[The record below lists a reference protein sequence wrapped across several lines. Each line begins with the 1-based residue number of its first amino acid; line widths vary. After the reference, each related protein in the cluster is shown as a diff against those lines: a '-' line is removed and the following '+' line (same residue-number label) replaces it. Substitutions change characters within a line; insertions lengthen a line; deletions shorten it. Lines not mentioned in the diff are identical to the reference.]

1 MKARRTWM
9 TAAAVSLGL
18 AVAAWAEGP
27 GGACGGPGGPG
38 FGMRG
43 ERGPMFR
50 GPGENE
56 EVMAARR
63 ECRDAARRVRM
74 ASSDEEREAAMG
86 ELREKVRAEV
96 ELVDRL
102 QEERVEAMAKIAERR
117 VAELR
122 AQLAEMRAHQEEF
135 IEQEVERMANGRG
148 RPGPEGER
156 GPGMRPPEGEGP
168 CGGEWMGEPPPPPP
182 EDGEWSGRRDGF
194 PHRGPM
200 GRGGPG
206 MKPGRR
212 CGGGEDAG
220 PQGEPPEAP
229 ENEGEPPPPEE

>member
-1 MKARRTWM
+1 MKVKRTWV

-18 AVAAWAEGP
+18 AAAAWAEGP
-27 GGACGGPGGPG
+27 DGMCGMGGPG
-38 FGMRG
+38 FGMHREHG
-43 ERGPMFR
+43 RMFR

-63 ECRDAARRVRM
+63 DCREAAHKVRKA
-74 ASSDEEREAAMG
+74 ASEEEREAAMD

-122 AQLAEMRAHQEEF
+122 ARLAEMREHQEEF

-148 RPGPEGER
+148 GRSPEGMR
-156 GPGMRPPEGEGP
+156 APGMRPSVGDEPN
-168 CGGEWMGEPPPPPP
+168 GEWMGAPPPPPP
-182 EDGEWSGRRDGF
+182 EGEWSARHGGF
-194 PHRGPM
+194 PSRRAM
-200 GRGGPG
+200 GRCGPG
-206 MKPGRR
+206 MKPEQF
-212 CGGGEDAG
+212 GGDVVDEASEEMGAG
-220 PQGEPPEAP
+220 DEM
-229 ENEGEPPPPEE
+229 PPPEE

>member
-18 AVAAWAEGP
+18 AAAAWAEGP
-27 GGACGGPGGPG
+27 GGTCGMGGPG
-38 FGMRG
+38 FGMHREHG
-43 ERGPMFR
+43 WMVR

-56 EVMAARR
+56 EVRAARLDCR
-63 ECRDAARRVRM
+63 EAAHKVRKA
-74 ASSDEEREAAMG
+74 ASEEEREAAMD
-86 ELREKVRAEV
+86 ELRKKVRAEV

-122 AQLAEMRAHQEEF
+122 ARLAEMREHQEEF

-148 RPGPEGER
+148 GR
-156 GPGMRPPEGEGP
+156 GPGMRPTEGEEP
-168 CGGEWMGEPPPPPP
+168 NGEWMGEPPPPPP
-182 EDGEWSGRRDGF
+182 EGEWSGRRGGF
-194 PHRGPM
+194 PPRGAM

-206 MKPGRR
+206 MRPERFGR
-212 CGGGEDAG
+212 DVSD
-220 PQGEPPEAP
+220 EAP
-229 ENEGEPPPPEE
+229 EEVGDGDAMPSPEE